1 MEIVVF
7 CTTPDTK
14 TAEAIAQ
21 KLVENGLAAC
31 CNLIPGLTSIYTWKG
46 KVQKDAEVLMMI
58 KTDDRQYQKLE
69 QTIKELHPYEVPEV
83 IALDIKRGSKDYLKW
98 IQEVVSL

>member
-58 KTDDRQYQKLE
+58 KTDDRQYEKLE

-83 IALDIKRGSKDYLKW
+83 IALDIKKGSKDYLKW
-98 IQEVVSL
+98 IQEVVRL

>member
-21 KLVENGLAAC
+21 KLVENGQAAC

-58 KTDDRQYQKLE
+58 KTDDRQYEKLE
-69 QTIKELHPYEVPEV
+69 QTIKELHPYEVPEI
-83 IALDIKRGSKDYLKW
+83 IALDIKKGSKDYLKW

>member
-46 KVQKDAEVLMMI
+46 EVQKDAEVLMMI
-58 KTDDRQYQKLE
+58 KTDDRQYEKLE

>member
-83 IALDIKRGSKDYLKW
+83 IALDIKKGSKDYLKW
-98 IQEVVSL
+98 IQEVVRL